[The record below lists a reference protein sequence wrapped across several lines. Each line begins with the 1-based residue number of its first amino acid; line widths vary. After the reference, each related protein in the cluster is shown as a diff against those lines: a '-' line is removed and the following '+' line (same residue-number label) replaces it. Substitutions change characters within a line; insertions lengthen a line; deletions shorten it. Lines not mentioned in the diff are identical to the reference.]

1 MTASP
6 HQLPLALGFRP
17 ALGEEDFLVTPC
29 NALAVAWIDR
39 WPDWP
44 ASALVLTGPAGAGKS
59 HLASVWAQRSGAAS
73 VWPGGRVDLDA
84 LVPQGARLLID
95 LHAEPHPEPA
105 AEAPWFHLLN
115 LLRERSGQ
123 ALIVAREP
131 AARWPVRLP
140 DLASRLAALPQVEIS
155 LPDDALLSALL
166 VKHLADLGAS
176 FDPTVLRYL
185 LPRIE
190 RSFAAIAGLAT
201 ELNRAALSAQKP
213 ITLALARKVLQEP
226 DDAGGR
232 E

>member
-17 ALGEEDFLVTPC
+17 ALGEEDFLVAPC

-44 ASALVLTGPAGAGKS
+44 ASALVLTGPMGAGKS
-59 HLASVWAQRSGAAS
+59 HLASVWAQRSGASSAR
-73 VWPGGRVDLDA
+73 PGVRIDPDA
-84 LVPQGARLLID
+84 LVSPGARVLID
-95 LHAEPHPEPA
+95 LHAEPHPDPA

-115 LLRERSGQ
+115 LLRERKGQ

-140 DLASRLAALPQVEIS
+140 DLASRLTALPQVEIGP
-155 LPDDALLSALL
+155 PDDALLSALL

-176 FDPTVLRYL
+176 LDPVVLSYL

-201 ELNRAALSAQKP
+201 ALNQSALSAQKP
-213 ITLALARKVLQEP
+213 ITLALARTVLQKP
-226 DDAGGR
+226 DDARGR

>member
-1 MTASP
+1 MTASSL
-6 HQLPLALGFRP
+6 QLPLALGFRP
-17 ALGEEDFLVTPC
+17 ALGEEDFLITPC

-39 WPDWP
+39 WPDWS
-44 ASALVLTGPAGAGKS
+44 ASALVLNGPAGAGKS
-59 HLASVWAQRSGAAS
+59 HLASVWAQRSGATRAR
-73 VWPGGRVDLDA
+73 PGVSVDLDA

-95 LHAEPHPEPA
+95 LHAESHPEPA

-115 LLRERSGQ
+115 LLRERKGQ

-155 LPDDALLSALL
+155 PPDDALLSALL

-176 FDPTVLRYL
+176 LDPAVLRYL

-201 ELNRAALSAQKP
+201 ELNQAALSAQKP

-226 DDAGGR
+226 DDAGKR

>member
-1 MTASP
+1 MRVSP

-17 ALGEEDFLVTPC
+17 ALGAEDFLVTPC

-44 ASALVLTGPAGAGKS
+44 AFALVLTGPAGAGKS
-59 HLASVWAQRSGAAS
+59 HLASVWAARSGAIPIL
-73 VWPGGRVDLDA
+73 PGLMVDLDA
-84 LVPQGARLLID
+84 LVAPGVRLLID
-95 LHAEPHPEPA
+95 LDSAPHPERA

-115 LLRERSGQ
+115 LLRERKGQ

-131 AARWPVRLP
+131 AARWPVHLP
-140 DLASRLAALPQVEIS
+140 DLASRLAALPQVDIDP
-155 LPDDALLSALL
+155 PDEALLSALL
-166 VKHLADLGAS
+166 VKHLADLGAGL
-176 FDPTVLRYL
+176 DPAVLRYV

-190 RSFAAIAGLAT
+190 RSFTAIAQLAT
-201 ELNRAALSAQKP
+201 ELNQAALSAQKP

-226 DDAGGR
+226 EGAESG